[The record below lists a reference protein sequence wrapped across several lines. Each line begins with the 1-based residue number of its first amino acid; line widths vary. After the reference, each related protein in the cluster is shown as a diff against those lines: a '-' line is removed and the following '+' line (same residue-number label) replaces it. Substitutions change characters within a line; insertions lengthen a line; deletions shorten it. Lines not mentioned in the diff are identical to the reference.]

1 MDRKKDYALRAKI
14 AFEQSKPKTSSSLNG
29 HFASVEGY
37 FSEARWVTCKATTTS
52 ASIPW
57 KREFLAS
64 PRSGRKKRKRRS
76 NHVFMWCPEN
86 KGGLMRTMLAEETL
100 GNFRV
105 VRLAER
111 DGYRIVFKGT
121 KEYIN
126 VSTEQMREFVSQGLF
141 CKKL

>member
-1 MDRKKDYALRAKI
+1 MDRLKDLQLRSKI
-14 AFEQSKPKTSSSLNG
+14 AFEQCKPKTSSTLNG
-29 HFASVEGY
+29 HFASIVGH
-37 FSEARWVTCKATTTS
+37 FDTVDWVLAKATVTS
-52 ASIPW
+52 SC
-57 KREFLAS
+57 S
-64 PRSGRKKRKRRS
+64 PPSVRILSSPKRKRKS

-86 KGGLMRTMLAEETL
+86 KGGLMRTMLAEETKT
-100 GNFRV
+100 NFRV
-105 VRLAER
+105 QRLADR